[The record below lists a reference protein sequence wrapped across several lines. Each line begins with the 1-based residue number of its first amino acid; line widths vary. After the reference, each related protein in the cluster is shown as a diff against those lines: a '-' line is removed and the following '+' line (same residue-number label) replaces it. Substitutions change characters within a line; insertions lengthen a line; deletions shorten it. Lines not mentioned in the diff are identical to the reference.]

1 MAKPKNKT
9 VTVTVEPF
17 ICDELEQCA
26 AILSAHRSAV
36 AAHILRR
43 GVHLLLSPAEGARHE
58 ERLERKRI
66 FDQVCELATKA
77 LERKCFE
84 RLDDS
89 EKLGLRQLKSIAS
102 KAQAMQDAVLNMLG
116 LSSLDEIKRLEEL
129 YSWVVSR
136 VIELRRW
143 EAGQKGSRPPEVDE
157 DKLDPAQ
164 KLDDLKKSDLLSAA
178 VMDADV
184 MESFARLMC
193 QLGLTEN
200 LAGLAVT
207 ARRSPHGIPLD
218 DNPKLRAPSVSSAPI
233 NVQLENL

>member
-1 MAKPKNKT
+1 MDHPKNKT
-9 VTVTVEPF
+9 LTVTVEPF

-26 AILSAHRSAV
+26 AILSTHRSAV
-36 AAHILRR
+36 AAHILRI
-43 GVHLLLSPAEGARHE
+43 GANLVLSDAVEARHE

-66 FDQVCELATKA
+66 FDRVSELATKA

-89 EKLGLRQLKSIAS
+89 EKLRLRQLKSIAS

-143 EAGQKGSRPPEVDE
+143 EAGQKGSRPPEVYE
-157 DKLDPAQ
+157 DKLDSAQ

-178 VMDADV
+178 V

-218 DNPKLRAPSVSSAPI
+218 DDPKLRAPSASTAPI